1 VILSLIIFCPKTL
14 SMIVPSEIIEN
25 DIVKVLVNE
34 DGVEDEMYG
43 IVGMN
48 TGNTIGLRYLN
59 PTELFYKSAC
69 VYELEHETL
78 SPVPYESLME
88 HYPSGTRFEDL
99 EMKALGIGQ
108 YVMYAEIDVEDT
120 DSDLYDE
127 GGDDESDLEGFVVSD
142 SEIIGQDIPL
152 PPGHQ
157 AIDKEWNAW
166 EPTTSGGKSFKETVD
181 MIETNIRHLST
192 SA

>member
-1 VILSLIIFCPKTL
+1 MILSLIIFCPKTL

-43 IVGMN
+43 VVGMN

-142 SEIIGQDIPL
+142 SEIIGEDIPL

-181 MIETNIRHLST
+181 MIESNIRHLST

>member
-1 VILSLIIFCPKTL
+1 MILSLIIFCPKTL

-142 SEIIGQDIPL
+142 SEIIGEDIPL

-181 MIETNIRHLST
+181 MIESNIRHLST

>member
-1 VILSLIIFCPKTL
+1 MILSLIIFCPKTL

-99 EMKALGIGQ
+99 EMKALGIGR
-108 YVMYAEIDVEDT
+108 YVMYSEIDVEDT

-181 MIETNIRHLST
+181 MIESNIRHLST

>member
-1 VILSLIIFCPKTL
+1 MILSLIIFCPKTL

-120 DSDLYDE
+120 DSDIHDE

-157 AIDKEWNAW
+157 AIDREWNAW

-181 MIETNIRHLST
+181 MIEMNIRHLST

>member
-1 VILSLIIFCPKTL
+1 MILSLIIFCPKTL
-14 SMIVPSEIIEN
+14 SMIVPSEIIED

-43 IVGMN
+43 VVGMN

-181 MIETNIRHLST
+181 MIESNIRHLST

>member
-1 VILSLIIFCPKTL
+1 
-14 SMIVPSEIIEN
+14 MIVPSEIIEN

>member
-1 VILSLIIFCPKTL
+1 MILSLIIFCPKTL

>member
-1 VILSLIIFCPKTL
+1 MILSLIIFCPKTL

-120 DSDLYDE
+120 DSDIYDE

-157 AIDKEWNAW
+157 AIDREWNAW

-181 MIETNIRHLST
+181 MIEMNIRHLST

>member
-108 YVMYAEIDVEDT
+108 YVMYSEIDMEDT
-120 DSDLYDE
+120 DSDIYDE

-142 SEIIGQDIPL
+142 SEIVGQDIPL

-157 AIDKEWNAW
+157 AIDREWNAW

-181 MIETNIRHLST
+181 MIEMNIRHLST

>member
-181 MIETNIRHLST
+181 MIESNIRHLST

>member
-1 VILSLIIFCPKTL
+1 MLLSLIIFWLKTL

-108 YVMYAEIDVEDT
+108 YVMYSEIDMEDT
-120 DSDLYDE
+120 DSDIYDE

-142 SEIIGQDIPL
+142 SEIVGQDIPL

-157 AIDKEWNAW
+157 AIDREWNAW

-181 MIETNIRHLST
+181 MIEMNIRHLST

>member
-1 VILSLIIFCPKTL
+1 
-14 SMIVPSEIIEN
+14 MIVPSEIIEN

-78 SPVPYESLME
+78 SAPYESVLE
-88 HYPSGTRFEDL
+88 HHPSGTTFEDL
-99 EMKALGIGQ
+99 EIKAIGNK
-108 YVMYAEIDVEDT
+108 
-120 DSDLYDE
+120 
-127 GGDDESDLEGFVVSD
+127 F
-142 SEIIGQDIPL
+142 
-152 PPGHQ
+152 H
-157 AIDKEWNAW
+157 
-166 EPTTSGGKSFKETVD
+166 F
-181 MIETNIRHLST
+181 IRK
-192 SA
+192 

>member
-1 VILSLIIFCPKTL
+1 VILFLIIFCPKTL

-108 YVMYAEIDVEDT
+108 YVMYSEIDMEDT
-120 DSDLYDE
+120 DSDIYDE

-142 SEIIGQDIPL
+142 SEIVGQDIPL

-157 AIDKEWNAW
+157 AIDREWNAW

-181 MIETNIRHLST
+181 MIEMNIRHLST

>member
-1 VILSLIIFCPKTL
+1 MILSLIIFCPKTL

-142 SEIIGQDIPL
+142 SEIVGQDIPL

-157 AIDKEWNAW
+157 AIDREWNAW

>member
-1 VILSLIIFCPKTL
+1 MILSLIIFCPKTL

-157 AIDKEWNAW
+157 AIDREWNAW